1 MNIAIIGLPQSGK
14 TTVFNALTC
23 GNADT
28 SGASGSATEMHL
40 GVVKVPDP
48 RLDTLA
54 GMYNP
59 RKVVPAEIKYW
70 DLPGPEALA
79 KSQGIGGKYRNILQG
94 ADAFLVV
101 VRAFNNPAA
110 PHPLGTIDPA
120 RDLETMLGE
129 LTFADL
135 EVMERAAERLEDGI
149 KKSKPAERPAL
160 TRQSET
166 AQKVKQ
172 ELEAGIPLRRQQ
184 LTDSEAAF
192 IANYQ
197 LLTGK
202 SIIVAFN
209 TDEGAESGPSL
220 DELNLDLPEAATL
233 GQVCLSARLEAEL
246 VLMPEE
252 EAAEFRAD
260 LGLAESALSRV
271 IRSSYRTLGLVSFLT
286 VGPDEVRAWSIPDGL
301 PAQEA
306 AGTIHSDFHRG
317 FIRAEVIPYADLQRC
332 GSISRGRK
340 EGTLRSEG
348 KTYPVKDGDV
358 INFLV
363 NV

>member
-1 MNIAIIGLPQSGK
+1 MEIGIIGLPQAGK
-14 TTVFNALTC
+14 TTVFNALTR
-23 GNADT
+23 GHADT

-40 GVVKVPDP
+40 GVVKVPDT

-54 GMYNP
+54 GMYHP
-59 RKVVPAEIKYW
+59 RKVVPAEIRYW

-79 KSQGIGGKYRNILQG
+79 KSQGIGGRYRNILQS

-101 VRAFNNPAA
+101 VRAFDNPAVA
-110 PHPLGTIDPA
+110 HPSGSVEPA
-120 RDLETMLGE
+120 RDLETMLSE

-135 EVMERAAERLEDGI
+135 EVMERAAERLASGMN
-149 KKSKPAERPAL
+149 KAKPAERPAL
-160 TRQSET
+160 TRQLEAVRQARQS
-166 AQKVKQ
+166 
-172 ELEAGIPLRRQQ
+172 LEAGIPLRAQP
-184 LTDSEAAF
+184 LPDSEAD
-192 IANYQ
+192 ILANYQ
-197 LLTGK
+197 LLTAK
-202 SIIVAFN
+202 PVIVAFN
-209 TDEGAESGPSL
+209 TNEDGPEPRL
-220 DELNLDLPEAATL
+220 EDLNLDLPGAADL
-233 GQVCLSARLEAEL
+233 GQVCLSAKIEAEL
-246 VLMPEE
+246 ALMSDEE
-252 EAAEFRAD
+252 EAEFRAD

-271 IRSSYRTLGLVSFLT
+271 IGICYDTLGLISFLT
-286 VGPDEVRAWSIPDGL
+286 VGPDEVRAWSVRDGL

-306 AGTIHSDFHRG
+306 AATIHSDFYRG

-332 GSISRGRK
+332 GSTAQGRK